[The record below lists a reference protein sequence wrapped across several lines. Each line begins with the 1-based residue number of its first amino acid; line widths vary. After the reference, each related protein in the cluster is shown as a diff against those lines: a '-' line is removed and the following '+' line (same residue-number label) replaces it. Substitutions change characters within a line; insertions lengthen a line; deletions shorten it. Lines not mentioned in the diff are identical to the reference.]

1 MIKDINDF
9 VFHDQQTKNRV
20 MMFVNSRQIFPAS
33 RKGII
38 FYGDYGC
45 GKTTLATF
53 MPNAID
59 NARQAIFS
67 SGLDLKIECAD
78 KFCRAQMSAVQ
89 ECLQGHIVRN
99 EPYHYILFDEFDQY
113 SDNNQQQ
120 FKSVLTNPNI
130 GFFITTNDLS
140 KITPSVQS
148 RCHLVELKQP
158 SVPVWEQYAKN
169 MFAQRN
175 VPLSDLE
182 IQDAIKSAR
191 TLSQRDMTATL
202 EILMYS
208 KQQEKS
214 AA

>member
-1 MIKDINDF
+1 MIQDINDF
-9 VFHDQQTKNRV
+9 VFHEQQTKDRV

-45 GKTTLATF
+45 GKTTLATL
-53 MPNAID
+53 MSTAID
-59 NARQAIFS
+59 DARHAVFS
-67 SGLDLKIECAD
+67 SGLDLKVECSD
-78 KFCRAQMSAVQ
+78 LHCRNQMSAVQ
-89 ECLQGHIVRN
+89 KCLQGNIFRN

-113 SDNNQQQ
+113 SDKNQQQ
-120 FKSVLTNPNI
+120 FKSVMTNPNI

-158 SVPVWEQYAKN
+158 PVSVWEQYAKD
-169 MFAQRN
+169 MFAERN
-175 VPLSDLE
+175 VPLTDLE